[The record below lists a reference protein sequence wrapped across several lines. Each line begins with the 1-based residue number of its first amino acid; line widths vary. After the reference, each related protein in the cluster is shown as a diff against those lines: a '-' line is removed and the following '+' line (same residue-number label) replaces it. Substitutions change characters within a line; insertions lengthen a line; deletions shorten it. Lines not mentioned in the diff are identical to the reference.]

1 MKNLYFVV
9 LCCLLGFT
17 TSCSDDDNATAL
29 LQIDPS
35 TDLVF
40 EAVGG
45 TRTIEVKTDQA
56 TWQVESNQAW
66 CKVAQ
71 SDGTHFTVT
80 AEENTASEPKPQA
93 VVTVTAGTAQAV
105 LKVDQKGTE
114 TPPVTGTT
122 FKITLGE
129 PTPTGVNMKVV
140 PSDND
145 AVYYYDVLS
154 KQILDQHHSGD
165 LAVYMKNMMA
175 EAVKNYGSVEEAL
188 KKLGSQGESNYAFE
202 GLDPNTDY
210 LAFAAGL
217 DAAGEVN
224 TAIEKTTFK
233 TKELAA
239 GATFKVEFTCYYNGA
254 DFTITPSDLEF
265 PYYSAIRPAFRYQG
279 LDDDA
284 LLQTIIAED
293 SFMLDFMAAPGVYEY
308 KNEGVYLPDTEYWV
322 LIFGWA
328 ASAPTTPIQKF
339 PFRTSKPN
347 IDPAACQFTVTQ
359 SDPFF
364 RNRIGKPLE
373 CSENACLLLIVHSGA
388 GIFHDKRQY
397 ALVKLCANRYTSP
410 LRKLDCIGQQVASYL
425 YYPVPI
431 SYNNRISGTQH
442 VQQKVFSCR
451 QRHKIRFQNLGDG
464 T

>member
-1 MKNLYFVV
+1 
-9 LCCLLGFT
+9 
-17 TSCSDDDNATAL
+17 
-29 LQIDPS
+29 
-35 TDLVF
+35 
-40 EAVGG
+40 
-45 TRTIEVKTDQA
+45 
-56 TWQVESNQAW
+56 
-66 CKVAQ
+66 
-71 SDGTHFTVT
+71 
-80 AEENTASEPKPQA
+80 
-93 VVTVTAGTAQAV
+93 
-105 LKVDQKGTE
+105 
-114 TPPVTGTT
+114 
-122 FKITLGE
+122 
-129 PTPTGVNMKVV
+129 MKVV

-224 TAIEKTTFK
+224 TKIESKTFK

-239 GATFKVEFTCYYNGA
+239 GATFEVKFTCYYNGA

-322 LIFGWA
+322 LIFGLG
-328 ASAPTTPIQKF
+328 S
-339 PFRTSKPN
+339 R
-347 IDPAACQFTVTQ
+347 C
-359 SDPFF
+359 SDHFD
-364 RNRIGKPLE
+364 
-373 CSENACLLLIVHSGA
+373 SEI
-388 GIFHDKRQY
+388 
-397 ALVKLCANRYTSP
+397 
-410 LRKLDCIGQQVASYL
+410 
-425 YYPVPI
+425 PVPHEQTQ
-431 SYNNRISGTQH
+431 YRSGG
-442 VQQKVFSCR
+442 VPVSR
-451 QRHKIRFQNLGDG
+451 
-464 T
+464 